1 STAAAPSTVVRSRS
15 AKLTVSLTA
24 SVVFAV
30 AVPVRVAAARAARM
44 YLRMAVLLSSDL
56 NRLSSDIQLVLQ
68 PYGASHNLFVQVQ
81 NSDQAHSGDR
91 EARKAGRAPP
101 RRGARHCPSS
111 GFAALS
117 GRQRLRWRYSAR
129 PPVPSR
135 RRWQCPCTG

>member
-56 NRLSSDIQLVLQ
+56 NRLSSDIRLVLQ
-68 PYGASHNLFVQVQ
+68 PYGASHNLIVQVQ
-81 NSDQAHSGDR
+81 NSDQAHPCDR
-91 EARKAGRAPP
+91 EAPKQDGRPREGAPAIL
-101 RRGARHCPSS
+101 RQQMRGA
-111 GFAALS
+111 
-117 GRQRLRWRYSAR
+117 
-129 PPVPSR
+129 
-135 RRWQCPCTG
+135 